1 VSIKKLHVKVDDTR
15 FFWMLIG
22 SGKKKNLNLVGVN
35 VVQMKNK
42 AKLYTSFNINM
53 EKQGLTRANL
63 HFPVQLTFS

>member
-1 VSIKKLHVKVDDTR
+1 
-15 FFWMLIG
+15 MLIG
-22 SGKKKNLNLVGVN
+22 SGKKKNLNLVGAN
-35 VVQMKNK
+35 VVQTKNK